1 MALHRIPKTGSE
13 NLAYLIKH
21 LSERNNFKHKRYS
34 RKGRGSLRPEQV
46 KRMERR
52 LCDSRNPTLTDGHI
66 HFLPLPRCGKTISW
80 ITMVCKFVFQNYQFN
95 LTQVRDPV
103 EMFISR
109 YFYARRS
116 VVVQMEINNVLF
128 DPFVKILQ
136 SFLPCSSNFL

>member
-21 LSERNNFKHKRYS
+21 LSERNNFNHKRYS

-46 KRMERR
+46 KKMERR
-52 LCDSRNPTLTDGHI
+52 LCDSSTPTLTDGHT
-66 HFLPLPRCGKTISW
+66 HFLPLPRCSKTISW
-80 ITMVCKFVFQNYQFN
+80 ITMVCKFLFQNYQFN

-128 DPFVKILQ
+128 NPNIAKLH
-136 SFLPCSSNFL
+136 FLPCLSNFL